1 MEALAGML
9 RLEKTTTEAVSSDI
23 LNILFPLKRNKT
35 TSHSASKVAE
45 GQENPEEAV

>member
-1 MEALAGML
+1 MESLAGVL
-9 RLEKTTTEAVSSDI
+9 RLKKTTTEAVSSDV
-23 LNILFPLKRNKT
+23 LNSLFPLKRNKM